1 MGWYQDIFRDRAT
14 YTNYKLL
21 INMDSYATFRLLV
34 RHESPKSPASRGAF
48 LFYPPTCRPMMALRI
63 ECRVRCTYQIWG
75 WQDRHFPV
83 LIVVFTIDWY
93 TLAGRVEA
101 ALRTTTA

>member
-1 MGWYQDIFRDRAT
+1 
-14 YTNYKLL
+14 
-21 INMDSYATFRLLV
+21 MDSYATFRLLV

-75 WQDRHFPV
+75 WQDRHFS
-83 LIVVFTIDWY
+83 
-93 TLAGRVEA
+93 
-101 ALRTTTA
+101 RTNRRLHDRLVHLGGTCRSSPTDNHCLNKV